1 MYTLPKDIVEKG
13 EITHI
18 ILNDVIAYNEKSK
31 KRLKRLES
39 YYLGKHD
46 IFTRKKDDSLKN
58 NKVMINHAKYIT
70 DTNVGYLLGN
80 PVDYQIGKDETTNK
94 PLYDIEP
101 IIDAYKKQTINDLDS
116 EIAKDVSI
124 FGYQYEYV
132 YANEDAEPRSCEVD
146 NTNAII
152 VYDDTVEHNKLFGLI
167 YRPIYKGKTFDYWE
181 IIYVDKKEK
190 RTYKS
195 YSKSLQK
202 VGKVEP
208 HAFGDVPLILYKN
221 NPEFLG
227 DYEPVISLIDAYNL
241 LQSDRVNDKEQLV
254 DAILC
259 MYGMDFDTEQAEE
272 LKASRMLADLPVDG
286 RVEYL
291 VKTLQEGDV
300 DILRQNLES
309 DIHKISMVPN
319 MSDNNFVGNSSG
331 VAIRYKLLAFE
342 QNVKNKERYMEKG
355 LMERFKLYNNF
366 LTTKSL
372 MSEVPIEEVDAVFK
386 RNLPS
391 NDFEISQMINNLA
404 DYVDAETLI
413 SQLSF
418 IKDASEIVKLKQ
430 QEDEAKPKSPY
441 DLAFENNQIGDA
453 NNGNQAQNSVDE
465 SLENNKATVDDT
477 LAS

>member
-1 MYTLPKDIVEKG
+1 MYTLPKDTK
-13 EITHI
+13 ITNQ
-18 ILNDVIAYNEKSK
+18 ILNDVIEYNEKYK
-31 KRLKRLES
+31 DRYRMLEN
-39 YYLGKHD
+39 YYIGKHG
-46 IFTRKKDDSLKN
+46 IFSRTKDDSLKN

-80 PVDYQIGKDETTNK
+80 PVDYQVGKDEKGN
-94 PLYDIEP
+94 PLYNIDP
-101 IIDAYKKQTINDLDS
+101 ILEAYKKQIVNDLDS

-124 FGYQYEYV
+124 FGLQREYV

-146 NTNAII
+146 NKGSII

-167 YRPIYKGKTFDYWE
+167 YRPIKKGDVFKYWE
-181 IIYVDKKEK
+181 IIYVNKKEK

-195 YSKSLQK
+195 YSKSLQQ
-202 VGKVEP
+202 VGKSEP
-208 HAFGDVPLILYKN
+208 HAFGDVPLIEYKN

-227 DYEPVISLIDAYNL
+227 DFEPVLSLIDAYNL

-259 MYGMDFDTEQAEE
+259 MYGMDFDTKQAQE
-272 LKASRMLADLPVDG
+272 LKESRMLADLPVDG

-291 VKTLQEGDV
+291 IKQLQEGDV
-300 DILRQNLES
+300 DILRQNIEN

-319 MSDNNFVGNSSG
+319 MSDENFVGNSSG

-342 QNVKNKERYMEKG
+342 QNIKNKERYMEKG

-366 LTTKSL
+366 LVTKSK
-372 MSEVPIEEVDAVFK
+372 MQEIPIEEVDAVFT

-391 NDFEISQMINNLA
+391 NDYEISQMILNLA
-404 DYVDAETLI
+404 DFVDSETLI

-418 IKDASEIVKLKQ
+418 VKDASEIVELKR
-430 QEDEAKPKSPY
+430 QEEESKPKDPY
-441 DLAFENNQIGDA
+441 DLAFARNQIGDA
-453 NNGNQAQNSVDE
+453 NNDTQETVEDNQEDTE
-465 SLENNKATVDDT
+465 DSLDDT
-477 LAS
+477 LS